1 MVGVVAVTYLLFQ
14 SLLLPYENAL
24 RSLLPDGEIPVRA
37 ESSFLAVHSV
47 VKSVMV
53 RNPLTVNASELSNDL
68 MVVEVVKN
76 EGVGR
81 AIGDGGGLEGK
92 DSDVEN
98 GFASD
103 EKGLDNDFELFVDG
117 NLNSGSTPYENVVHM
132 NESLALEIV
141 RNEENSSVLDETSEG
156 RHGVSI
162 EQIVKPNDVVSV
174 GKSPGEN
181 TSPKSENSKG
191 VDTTIQSPPLALPRT
206 ASSITITYLENVVS
220 NASSSAL
227 ERDGAALKNDS
238 VMMTSTGKKK
248 MRCNMPPKSITSLY
262 EMNRMLVR
270 HRRSMV

>member
-37 ESSFLAVHSV
+37 KSSFLAVHSAA
-47 VKSVMV
+47 KSVMV
-53 RNPLTVNASELSNDL
+53 RNPLTVNASELSNDS
-68 MVVEVVKN
+68 MVVEVVRT

-81 AIGDGGGLEGK
+81 AIENGGGLKGEV
-92 DSDVEN
+92 SDAEF

-117 NLNSGSTPYENVVHM
+117 NLNSGSPPYENVLHM
-132 NESLALEIV
+132 NDNLALEIV
-141 RNEENSSVLDETSEG
+141 RNEENSSVLDESG
-156 RHGVSI
+156 GVSLD
-162 EQIVKPNDVVSV
+162 QIVKPNNGVSV
-174 GKSPGEN
+174 GKNPEEN
-181 TSPKSENSKG
+181 TSLKSENSKG
-191 VDTTIQSPPLALPRT
+191 VDTTIQSPPLALPIT
-206 ASSITITYLENVVS
+206 ASSITITHIENVVS

-227 ERDGAALKNDS
+227 QREGMTLKNDS
-238 VMMTSTGKKK
+238 VLMNSTGKKE

-262 EMNRMLVR
+262 EMNRILAR